1 MREKPSG
8 AGPKEVKAPPRTGRA
23 IRSSREPGMIR
34 RPDAYE
40 ASALPSE
47 LSRRDGMPGVRPVS
61 RSALGGVRTRGL
73 PLRRRSLCPLSYKGV
88 CSPPFDAPGRRGI
101 AAAYVCTGCALMPGD
116 LPCIVPRRN
125 YDIRIQCLKGTCS
138 SSELPGRPACSR
150 P

>member
-8 AGPKEVKAPPRTGRA
+8 TGPKEVKAPPRTGRA

-47 LSRRDGMPGVRPVS
+47 LSRRDGMPGVRPAS

-101 AAAYVCTGCALMPGD
+101 AAAYVCTGCALTPGD
-116 LPCIVPRRN
+116 LPGIVPPTGFGPVTRGLEVR
-125 YDIRIQCLKGTCS
+125 CS
-138 SSELPGRPACSR
+138 NH
-150 P
+150 

>member
-47 LSRRDGMPGVRPVS
+47 LSRHCGMPGVRPHPAV
-61 RSALGGVRTRGL
+61 
-73 PLRRRSLCPLSYKGV
+73 PLAGFEP
-88 CSPPFDAPGRRGI
+88 
-101 AAAYVCTGCALMPGD
+101 AAYRSGG
-116 LPCIVPRRN
+116 
-125 YDIRIQCLKGTCS
+125 
-138 SSELPGRPACSR
+138 GRSVR
-150 P
+150 